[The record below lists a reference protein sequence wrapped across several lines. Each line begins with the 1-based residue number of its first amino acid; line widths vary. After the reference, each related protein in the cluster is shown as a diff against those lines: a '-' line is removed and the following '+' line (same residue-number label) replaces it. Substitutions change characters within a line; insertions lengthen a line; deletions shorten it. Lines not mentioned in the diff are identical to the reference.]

1 MTTPSDPIQ
10 QRLDW
15 AVKIALQ
22 AGDVTLRYFRRADL
36 QVEKKSD
43 DSPVTVADRSAEDL
57 LRNLIAERFPNDA
70 ILGEEFGASGGA
82 SGFQW
87 ILDPIDGTKS
97 FIRGVPLYTTL
108 IGVLADDHPTIG
120 VIHAPATGETVY
132 AAAGRGCSYVSAKN
146 DPPRTARVSK
156 IGQLSEAL
164 VLTTDVATFSKRSS
178 TDGYETYLRLQSA
191 ARLTR
196 TWGDGYGYL
205 MVATGRAEA
214 MLDPEMN
221 VWDMAALLPVIEEA
235 GGQFTD
241 WQGQRTIHSK
251 DALGTNGL
259 VASEVL
265 KLLK

>member
-15 AVKIALQ
+15 AVNIAQQ

-43 DSPVTVADRSAEDL
+43 DSPVTIADRSAEEL
-57 LRNLIAERFPNDA
+57 LRNLITEQFPNDA
-70 ILGEEFGASGGA
+70 ILGEEFGESGGA

-97 FIRGVPLYTTL
+97 FIHGVPLYTTL
-108 IGVLADDHPTIG
+108 IGVLANDLPTIG
-120 VIHAPATGETVY
+120 VIHAPAAGETVY
-132 AAAGRGCSYVSAKN
+132 AAAGRGCFYKSAKI
-146 DPPRTARVSK
+146 DPPLPARVSK
-156 IGQLSEAL
+156 IAKLRNAL
-164 VLTTDVATFSKRSS
+164 VLTTDVATFAKCSP
-178 TDGYETYLRLQSA
+178 TDGHETYLRLQRA

-214 MLDPEMN
+214 MLDPEMSL
-221 VWDMAALLPVIEEA
+221 WDMAALLPVIEEA
-235 GGQFTD
+235 GGRFTD
-241 WQGQRTIHSK
+241 WKGQRTIHSK
-251 DALGTNGL
+251 DALGTNGH
-259 VASEVL
+259 VADEVL
-265 KLLK
+265 ELLK